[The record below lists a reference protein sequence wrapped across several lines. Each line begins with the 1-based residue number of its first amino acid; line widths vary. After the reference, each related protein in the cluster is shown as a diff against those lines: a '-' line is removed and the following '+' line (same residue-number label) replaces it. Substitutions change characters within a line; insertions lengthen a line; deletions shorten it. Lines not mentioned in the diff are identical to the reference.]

1 MNMTKR
7 QDKPTDA
14 EIWSKCRIYALKHQ
28 SNLKILIY
36 NTYNNIHESDCIVV
50 LFINDNYYVINGNN
64 VTLSNEDYKSFRII
78 HNLQFSSF
86 EDNSDLHFV
95 RIYKNTQFNY
105 PENQQYINIIKKI
118 VYETKN

>member
-1 MNMTKR
+1 MANISQAYGKR
-7 QDKPTDA
+7 
-14 EIWSKCRIYALKHQ
+14 RIEMKQ
-28 SNLKILIY
+28 ELINY
-36 NTYNNIHESDCIVV
+36 GAVEVE
-50 LFINDNYYVINGNN
+50 INDNYYVITGNN

-105 PENQQYINIIKKI
+105 LENQQYINIIKKI